1 MNKFLAVTS
10 AIVGL
15 TAFAEPPKAKP
26 ADTKAPA
33 AKPADAKPA
42 DAKAA
47 DAKKFAITGDAAK
60 GQAKYK
66 EMCVACHGELGK
78 GDGAAAVALNPK
90 PANFSDAAHAATVT
104 DEYIY
109 NMIKE
114 GGAANGKS
122 PLMAS
127 WKGALN
133 ETQLMDVAAFV
144 RSLGKSAAPVAPVAP
159 AAADKKPSK
168 K

>member
-1 MNKFLAVTS
+1 MKKFLAVAS
-10 AIVGL
+10 AVVAL
-15 TAFAEPPKAKP
+15 TAFAEPPKAK
-26 ADTKAPA
+26 A
-33 AKPADAKPA
+33 ADAKPA

-60 GQAKYK
+60 GQVKYK
-66 EMCVACHGELGK
+66 ELCVACHGELGK
-78 GDGAAAVALNPK
+78 GDGAAAAALNPK
-90 PANFSDAAHAATVT
+90 PANFADAAHAATVT
-104 DEYIY
+104 DEYIV

-133 ETQLMDVAAFV
+133 EAQIMDVAAFV
-144 RSLGKSAAPVAPVAP
+144 RSLSKSAAPAP
-159 AAADKKPSK
+159 AAPAPAADKKPAK

>member
-1 MNKFLAVTS
+1 MKKLIVIAAALAAVS
-10 AIVGL
+10 
-15 TAFAEPPKAKP
+15 AFAADPK
-26 ADTKAPA
+26 T
-33 AKPADAKPA
+33 PADAKP
-42 DAKAA
+42 A

-60 GQAKYK
+60 GQVKFK
-66 EMCVACHGELGK
+66 ELCASCHGETGK
-78 GDGAAAVALNPK
+78 GDGAAAAALTPK
-90 PANFSDAAHAATVT
+90 PANFADAAAAAKVT

-122 PLMAS
+122 PLMVA

-133 ETQLMDVAAFV
+133 EGQLMDVAAYV
-144 RSLGKSAAPVAPVAP
+144 RSLSKGAP
-159 AAADKKPSK
+159 AADAKAPPAKKDEKAPAK

>member
-1 MNKFLAVTS
+1 MKKLLAVAS
-10 AIVGL
+10 AVVAL
-15 TAFAEPPKAKP
+15 TAFAGDPPKAK
-26 ADTKAPA
+26 
-33 AKPADAKPA
+33 DAKPA

-47 DAKKFAITGDAAK
+47 DAKKFVITGDAAR
-60 GQAKYK
+60 GQVKFK
-66 EMCVACHGELGK
+66 ELCVACHGELGK
-78 GDGAAAVALNPK
+78 GDGPAAAALNPK
-90 PANFSDAAHAATVT
+90 PANFADAAHAATVT
-104 DEYIY
+104 DEYIV

-133 ETQLMDVAAFV
+133 EGQLMDVAAFV
-144 RSLGKSAAPVAPVAP
+144 RSLSKTAAPAP
-159 AAADKKPSK
+159 APAPEKKPTK